1 MVQRILGKAKRE
13 SYFLSSSLY
22 HVTRRHA
29 MERYFSHENG
39 ALRRAAMLN
48 LFEKSGTLLA
58 SEMARPV

>member
-29 MERYFSHENG
+29 MERYFFHEKRG
-39 ALRRAAMLN
+39 STAGGYAQFVRKIWHFTR
-48 LFEKSGTLLA
+48 F
-58 SEMARPV
+58 